1 MYEQIEKSKNLL
13 KSGETNGAFGILF
26 SLLDEVPDLNSKEKI
41 CVEIAKIH
49 ILEKNYTKAFDRI
62 KDFFDDSKMMFFLAN
77 IDEYITENNK
87 DRVKNIL
94 LNNYEI
100 FKKKI
105 ILKSK
110 PSSMLVNLTNKCNLR
125 CIMCETVKNDYAVS
139 DKTLSDIINHMKYLK
154 IISCLGG
161 EVFLYDKFNLIV
173 ENAKKFD
180 TELSISTNGL
190 LLGKNMSM
198 FENMKVSIG
207 VSVDGFEK
215 DTYEKIRC
223 NGDFDILTENMKF
236 LGGLI
241 QKYSFKQTK
250 TLLHMVIMKNN
261 YKQIRKAFDFAL
273 KYNFNILNFLKL
285 NSSFQYMPDEKEMEY
300 AVCQINE
307 CMDIIEKEKY
317 NIQIFTDPNLNVVRK
332 NQKNLYNNASLS
344 QNESYVKCNV
354 PWKNIS
360 VASDGGV
367 YFDCRSDCKKFD
379 NLETIEKAW
388 NGPAVQKIRQSI
400 IDGNYVEP
408 CRDCSILC

>member
-1 MYEQIEKSKNLL
+1 MYEQIEKSKKLL
-13 KSGETNGAFGILF
+13 KSGETNRALDILCN
-26 SLLDEVPDLNSKEKI
+26 LLENIPDFNDREKI
-41 CVEIAKIH
+41 CIEIAKIH
-49 ILEKNYTKAFDRI
+49 ILKKNYTTAVELI
-62 KDFFDDSKMMFFLAN
+62 GGFFDDSKMIIFLEN
-77 IDEYITENNK
+77 IDEYIKENNK
-87 DRVKNIL
+87 ARVKNIL

-105 ILKSK
+105 VLKSK

-125 CIMCETVKNDYAVS
+125 CIMCEPVKNDYSVS
-139 DKTLSDIINHMKYLK
+139 DNLLSDIINHMKYLK

-161 EVFLYDKFNLIV
+161 EVFLYDKFNIIV

-190 LLGKNMSM
+190 LLGQNISM

-207 VSVDGFEK
+207 VSVDGFDK
-215 DTYEKIRC
+215 DTYEKIRYK
-223 NGDFDILTENMKF
+223 GDFDVLTENMEV
-236 LGGLI
+236 LSGLI
-241 QKYSFKQTK
+241 KKDSFKQLK
-250 TLLHMVIMKNN
+250 TLLHVVVMKNN

-273 KYNFNILNFLKL
+273 KYNFSILNFLKL
-285 NSSFQYMPDEKEMEY
+285 NSAFEYMPDEKEMEQ

-317 NIQIFTDPNLNVVRK
+317 NIRIFTDPNLKVIRK
-332 NQKNLYNNASLS
+332 NQKNLYNNVSLV
-344 QNESYVKCNV
+344 QNELYVKCNV

-360 VASDGGV
+360 IAPDGGV

-379 NLETIEKAW
+379 NLETIEKSW

-400 IDGNYVEP
+400 IDGNYIEP
-408 CRDCSILC
+408 CRDCSVLC